1 MTFRERFVEYGFAV
15 TVMVKEHVPVP
26 RPLTVVF
33 PDTVHKRRDVE
44 LTTTSTFAPLVLGRP
59 ALCAIDDTETDLPLV
74 TVVDAFFV
82 VALGFTDAVMAHVPG
97 FSPTT
102 FDPEILQIVL
112 LDAATFAVA
121 VVPFGAVLPAVTS
134 AETSDN
140 DLFFATV
147 GVPIFTCVMFAVA
160 VVAVVTPDTV
170 VLVRFV
176 IAPEAVTFFR
186 SIDGCE

>member
-1 MTFRERFVEYGFAV
+1 MAEWICPECGRLFGRSGQSHDCAPGLGLEEYFATGPEHERPIF
-15 TVMVKEHVPVP
+15 
-26 RPLTVVF
+26 
-33 PDTVHKRRDVE
+33 
-44 LTTTSTFAPLVLGRP
+44 
-59 ALCAIDDTETDLPLV
+59 
-74 TVVDAFFV
+74 
-82 VALGFTDAVMAHVPG
+82 DAVMAHVPG

-134 AETSDN
+134 AEASDN

>member
-1 MTFRERFVEYGFAV
+1 MTDRFVEYGFAV
-15 TVMVKEHVPVP
+15 TVMVSEQVPVP
-26 RPLTVVF
+26 SPFTVVF
-33 PDTVHKRRDVE
+33 PDTVQIRRDVE
-44 LTTTSTFAPLVLGRP
+44 LTTTSTFAPFVLGKP

-82 VALGFTDAVMAHVPG
+82 TALGFTDAVMEHVPG
-97 FSPTT
+97 FKPTT
-102 FDPEILQIVL
+102 FDPDILQIVL

-140 DLFFATV
+140 DLLFATV

-160 VVAVVTPDTV
+160 VVAVVAAAAV

-176 IAPEAVTFFR
+176 MAPDAVTVFK